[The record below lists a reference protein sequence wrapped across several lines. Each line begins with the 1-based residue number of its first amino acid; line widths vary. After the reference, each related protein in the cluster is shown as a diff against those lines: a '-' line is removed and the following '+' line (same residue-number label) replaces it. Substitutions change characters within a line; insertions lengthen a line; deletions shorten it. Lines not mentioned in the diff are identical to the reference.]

1 MCITKLELSEKV
13 SEIRSLKAL
22 KEETENAIKA
32 LEMDVIGFL
41 NEMEECAATD
51 KKGHPIRQYIGSD
64 FKATYSEHS
73 METVDKAKVRSL
85 LNDEDYQEVS
95 KVSYYTV
102 LRIN

>member
-1 MCITKLELSEKV
+1 MCITKTELNEKV

-51 KKGHPIRQYIGSD
+51 KNGNPIRQYIGSD
-64 FKATYSEHS
+64 FKATYSERS
-73 METVDKAKVRSL
+73 RETVDKAKVKNML
-85 LNDEDYQEVS
+85 DDEDYQEVS
-95 KVSYYTV
+95 KVSYYSV
-102 LRIN
+102 LKIS